1 MPISKVGGASSSIS
15 NTSPPAGGSVAP
27 QPSQGGTAPQKPSQG
42 GKTDN
47 EGFYYRNNINLVT
60 EAGAF
65 ISTEDGKFLIS
76 FLDPGE
82 LQKGSAAITP
92 ED

>member
-15 NTSPPAGGSVAP
+15 NTSPSAGGSVAP
-27 QPSQGGTAPQKPSQG
+27 QPSQGGEKEA
-42 GKTDN
+42 
-47 EGFYYRNNINLVT
+47 EGFFYRNNINLVT

-65 ISTEDGKFLIS
+65 ISTDDGKFLIS

-82 LQKGSAAITP
+82 LKKGAATISP